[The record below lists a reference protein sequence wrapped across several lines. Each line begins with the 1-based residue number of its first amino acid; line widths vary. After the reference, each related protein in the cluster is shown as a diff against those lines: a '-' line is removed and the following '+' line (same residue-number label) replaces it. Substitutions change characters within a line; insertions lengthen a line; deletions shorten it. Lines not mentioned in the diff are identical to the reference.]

1 MLQAAPPDPNGR
13 RHEDGDLTGRRLAVT
28 RLRNIRER
36 AREKGPAES
45 PVTVPTSETFL
56 SLFGQKKMSYLDHFL
71 PASPITV
78 EGSSQ
83 RFRALCFVGQD
94 KALARVP

>member
-56 SLFGQKKMSYLDHFL
+56 SLFWPKKDEL
-71 PASPITV
+71 PGSFFASIAHHCR
-78 EGSSQ
+78 G
-83 RFRALCFVGQD
+83 F
-94 KALARVP
+94 

>member
-1 MLQAAPPDPNGR
+1 MLRAAPPDPNGR
-13 RHEDGDLTGRRLAVT
+13 RHENGDLTGRRLAGDEIAQYSGEGEGKRSCGIT
-28 RLRNIRER
+28 RNCTDLRNFSQ
-36 AREKGPAES
+36 PFW
-45 PVTVPTSETFL
+45 P
-56 SLFGQKKMSYLDHFL
+56 KKDDLPGSFL